1 MADDNPFADPV
12 NINPFAVS
20 IKEGKQHS
28 LVNSLVNVDTVTS
41 HSVDH
46 HLMNLFYSIIALIV
60 VHKVSNQQDSETY
73 PWAQ

>member
-20 IKEGKQHS
+20 FMHIKEGKQHS

-41 HSVDH
+41 HSVDR
-46 HLMNLFYSIIALIV
+46 HLILQYYSP
-60 VHKVSNQQDSETY
+60 DCCT
-73 PWAQ
+73 